1 MFRALSKQSALS
13 RVERTRARTAETSQ
27 PEARAGTLGRYLAG
41 RERVAFSRHRIKTAI
56 EMQTDDLHTQLRQT
70 SSRLMKA
77 QDQETAALRPENI
90 GVGLEGMR
98 QRSRS
103 SSENFG

>member
-1 MFRALSKQSALS
+1 
-13 RVERTRARTAETSQ
+13 
-27 PEARAGTLGRYLAG
+27 
-41 RERVAFSRHRIKTAI
+41 
-56 EMQTDDLHTQLRQT
+56 MQTDDLHGQLRQT

-103 SSENFG
+103 SAENFG